1 MSDAETPA
9 LSPKKNNHRTMTPR
23 FALVTGGAVLLAVTA
38 LFGWNFLNRPDAV
51 QLAAQGKHL
60 MDRDPEEA
68 AQLLRSAIELSRDRL
83 PDSEVSLC
91 LLLVR
96 KRDWNSVLPIFAKLD
111 RNACSEDFLLE
122 FGRFA
127 HRTGHDDEAIE
138 ALSVV
143 RRRNST
149 RAFTVLELLGQIY
162 QERRNERE
170 LLDCVRDMALL
181 NPDDATLWWK
191 LLKLLDAR
199 QLSTESIA
207 HIRLALQQKLPQRDQ
222 IEMRHQL
229 ITRLVSQG
237 QIADAGAELLQLP
250 EGEHPLPRTKR
261 HRAALARLE
270 GKPQQALAFLEASQ
284 SMSIDQPG
292 VAWLRGQIRFDL
304 NQFDDAIKDCLI
316 VLKADP
322 FDLTVHLKLAE
333 SYRATAQL
341 ELARQYEE
349 SSRRIRE
356 KRQQINR
363 LKEKA
368 IRQKDDRS
376 IPLELARLHRELNDH
391 RGTAFWEKRAAE
403 PGAASGDTTKASAA
417 AK

>member
-1 MSDAETPA
+1 MSDVETPA
-9 LSPKKNNHRTMTPR
+9 LSRKKNHHRRMTPR
-23 FALVTGGAVLLAVTA
+23 FALVTGGSVLLAVTVLA
-38 LFGWNFLNRPDAV
+38 GWNYMNRPDAM
-51 QLAAQGKHL
+51 QLAARGRQL

-68 AQLLRSAIELSRDRL
+68 EQLLRRAIELSCDRL
-83 PDSEVSLC
+83 PDGEVSLC

-96 KRDWNSVLPIFAKLD
+96 KRDWNSANAIFATLD
-111 RNACSEDFLLE
+111 RNACSDDFLLE

-127 HRTGHDDEAIE
+127 HRTGHDDGAIE

-143 RRRNST
+143 RRRNSA
-149 RAFTVLELLGQIY
+149 RAVAVLEFLVEIY
-162 QERRNERE
+162 QQRQDERE

-181 NPDDATLWWK
+181 TPEDATLWWQ

-207 HIRLALQQKLPQRDQ
+207 HIRLALEQTLPQRDQ
-222 IEMRHQL
+222 IEMRQQL

-237 QIADAGAELLQLP
+237 QIADAGAELTRLP
-250 EGEHPLPRTKR
+250 ESEQSLPRTER
-261 HRAALARLE
+261 HRAALARME
-270 GKPQQALAFLEASQ
+270 GKPRQALAHLEASQ

-292 VAWLRGQIRFDL
+292 VAWLRGQVRFDL
-304 NQFDDAIKDCLI
+304 NQYDDAIKDFLT

-333 SYRATAQL
+333 SYRATTQL

-363 LKEKA
+363 LREKV

-376 IPLELARLHRELNDH
+376 IPLELARLYRELNDH
-391 RGTAFWEKRAAE
+391 QGAAFWEKRAAE
-403 PGAASGDTTKASAA
+403 FGAASGDETQASTDS
-417 AK
+417 K